1 MKLTFTELKE
11 WETIEEELESLESEI
26 EDVKVA
32 MAESG
37 SDFTTLQELQ
47 VKMQK
52 LEEDLENKMN
62 RWDYLGQ
69 FVTD

>member
-1 MKLTFTELKE
+1 
-11 WETIEEELESLESEI
+11 
-26 EDVKVA
+26 